1 MDACWWRRSKRF
13 WLNTDMEEIALHILD
28 LVQNCVEA
36 GASEVSIAI
45 TECRRDNLLRIM
57 ISDNGRGMDQAT
69 LVAVTDPFF
78 TTRSTRK
85 VGLGIPL
92 LKAAAEQCN
101 GSFIIESSEG
111 KGTQVVAS
119 FALDHIDRAPLG
131 SMADTLAAVFAVHHV
146 DVHYLHDVDGKV
158 FMLDSKEIRQLCGD
172 ELRHPRVIVW
182 LRAYIEEHEK
192 QVRGEQ

>member
-1 MDACWWRRSKRF
+1 
-13 WLNTDMEEIALHILD
+13 MEEIALHILD

-36 GASEVSIAI
+36 GASEITIAI
-45 TECRRDNLLRIM
+45 TECKRDNRLTVRVG
-57 ISDNGRGMDQAT
+57 DNGRGMDPAT
-69 LVAVTDPFF
+69 LAAVTDPFF

-101 GSFIIESSEG
+101 GSFFIESSAG
-111 KGTQVVAS
+111 MGTQVEAN

-146 DVHYLHDVDGKV
+146 DVVYRHEVDGKV
-158 FMLDSKEIRQLCGD
+158 FLLDSREIRQFCGD
-172 ELRHPRVIVW
+172 ELRHPRVIQW

-192 QVRGEQ
+192 QVGGEQ